1 MSGDPE
7 FEADRRRIVAGLAA
21 LAGAGAAGPAEAET
35 PAGSVITVSGAA
47 VAMLRAARR
56 DLAPN
61 GQVFIGDRIATSE
74 GARASIRLG
83 TSTNLRMGE
92 KARVTIDR
100 FIVDA
105 GGTITLG
112 EGAVLIEKDPA
123 SKESLGIRSSYGLIA
138 VRGTRFFAGPSNG
151 VFGVFVARGRVMV
164 QAGGYE
170 VSIAAGEG
178 ADIAKPGDSPSIAK
192 PWGEARIAAALAQVS

>member
-1 MSGDPE
+1 MSGIPG
-7 FEADRRRIVAGLAA
+7 FETDRRTALAGFAA
-21 LAGAGAAGPAEAET
+21 LAGAAAGPALAET
-35 PAGSVITVSGAA
+35 PAGSVITISGAA

-56 DLAPN
+56 ELAPN

-83 TSTNLRMGE
+83 TSTDLRMGE

-112 EGAVLIEKDPA
+112 EGAVLIEKSPA
-123 SKESLGIRSSYGLIA
+123 SGESLSIRSSYGLIA

-151 VFGVFVARGRVMV
+151 VFGVFVARGRVTV

-178 ADIAKPGDSPSIAK
+178 ADIAKPGDPPSIAK